1 MQIDAPGGSAKVA
14 GVAMAA
20 GSSIASCIATIGILL
35 GRNFGSAMTD
45 PDLKEIDDLLPADLV
60 AMIQGEREWLRE
72 YYWRTMTGI
81 PDIAYRTLQ

>member
-20 GSSIASCIATIGILL
+20 GSSSASSIATTGILL

-45 PDLKEIDDLLPADLV
+45 PDLKELDDLLPADLV
-60 AMIQGEREWLRE
+60 EMIEANREFFRAL
-72 YYWRTMTGI
+72 YTGI
-81 PDIAYRTLQ
+81 PEAAYRVYH